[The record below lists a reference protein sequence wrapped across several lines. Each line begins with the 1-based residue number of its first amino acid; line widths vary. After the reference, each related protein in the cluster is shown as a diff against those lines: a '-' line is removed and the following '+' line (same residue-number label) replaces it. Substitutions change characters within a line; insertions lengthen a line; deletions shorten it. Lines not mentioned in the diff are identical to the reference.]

1 MTGSQSKIVMEDGT
15 IDQYQNYRGTYSQGF
30 GASLALQPGIVA
42 FVTNNTA
49 LELSIGVFGIG
60 YERTKQTKNQIETGI
75 VESSNMNF
83 KVNLLSIGFGV
94 SFYL

>member
-1 MTGSQSKIVMEDGT
+1 M
-15 IDQYQNYRGTYSQGF
+15 DQYQNYRGTYSESIG
-30 GASLALQPGIVA
+30 GSIALQPGIMA

-60 YERTKQTKNQIETGI
+60 YERTNQVRNQVEQGV

-83 KVNLLSIGFGV
+83 KVNLLSIGFGI